1 MKAKKL
7 TTEEED
13 GVSMVLKGAEHI
25 TSSITVESQLK
36 ASSAS
41 TLHKWGTLDSRINIS
56 TNRYNCDNKSNTLD
70 NKRSKSNQKDIQI
83 VHANSSFLSRFIEFR
98 NNDKLSKMTSGS
110 QNGSVEREEVSILLE
125 SSVSDSTVTESS
137 KNDVESPISDATLGD
152 QLDNSSTQIT
162 RDTLSRT
169 AVKKQED
176 VTQGQEDVKSI
187 KQSAKYVVKDSQ
199 VKSTPVKIRPT
210 RRVEELR
217 IRIENCVE
225 SSPAEESVKSGSP
238 KSKYFKAKSPVET
251 KEDGGKTDGKKN
263 GSSTRDSPPRKV
275 SFKVRSGSANGR
287 IASSSLST
295 SSRRSAGS
303 NKTLFIDGRISNL
316 SSSKVAALASKFNA
330 IIHEN
335 KDDKKID
342 IAQNESKKT
351 LSVATGSPV
360 TTSKKTPSTEKT
372 FVSRRNSSNSKRDSC
387 SLSTASRKHSSTKQ
401 PLLEAEDNQKVP
413 PNNNTRDHKRR
424 VNVSYR
430 PSTAGMKSGNVKAA
444 IQIFEKNSTIAP
456 SVKSNVIVSSGNKK
470 TVSNS
475 NVVDS
480 KQSIDAPE
488 TKKEPN
494 YPRVIF
500 KREATLVRV
509 TLECEDVCNEE
520 QSIKDKIRNETN
532 KCQQT
537 NIEVQSE
544 EVTVHQE
551 VDKEEK
557 GDESDNVTV
566 VIIGEESDQNNKD
579 KKQTKIKPA
588 VPAKTVTKDRVYK
601 TLQFTKDEEK
611 DINYVKVMCKADT
624 ENNYRTPSKECITD
638 DKKLVEGEKS
648 TLPAASESTDK
659 THASLE
665 QREKDSMMPN
675 RSFLWGTTPPGSK
688 VRTPDEQPTIV
699 PVTILT
705 KDHDSTNTQDPVQV
719 NNNINSEDY
728 IYDDVYPPSSTYSN
742 GSSSVHGYAILDPE
756 DDVYDDVGPPVTED
770 EAPPSRMLPTVTVVV
785 SSGKEGDGNDSGYD
799 YCGGSGEPPLDQ
811 NYDDC
816 EGEGYQCIGE
826 GSTHEDA
833 ESNIYDDV
841 KSVRIA
847 DDVASISNCYESI
860 YSGGERPVPG
870 ENGAASSSASSSIG
884 SGNHSFCDQSNSLYG
899 VGGSRFDSAS
909 VSQASTVSAE
919 DGPHEVLSY
928 QLTAI
933 GPGQP
938 RSETSDEWV
947 DVEMTESEGEAG
959 DDAIAVNQGR
969 PKCRKSP
976 RRSRKV
982 RKSWSK
988 SARKATGNA
997 VGVYVSSS
1005 SVLYL
1010 GALDPPLDKPSV
1022 SSHQRRSEAVGLV
1035 SLRAILYIG
1044 DAHESQEMTFFLEK
1058 EGGDHSS
1065 DSDADHHY
1073 EMLYEVV
1080 GNNKED
1086 IAPYDDFDSFDSDV
1100 SDETYIKPLH
1110 QEGYD
1115 IANGRLPEPPAGQ
1128 NIYGISK
1135 IAEAAGKKML
1145 KLGKSLR
1152 KIRNKR
1158 NNNNAA
1164 GVQLKTCP
1172 PLPTTPRPPP
1182 PSPPPPALPSPPV
1195 PPPRISE
1202 KSVSSGNLAGRKYW
1216 SLRKFKRSVSAS
1228 DQTPPSSPASGPKK
1242 ETATFYLT
1250 PALDADTGGVEGSSG
1265 RRLTDTTD
1273 ICSENGDTP
1282 TSPSSMSSSK
1292 TVVYDSG
1299 MEANYSQDMVQK
1311 TVANTTTNKK
1321 QRPTSAPERRS
1332 SGNIRPNSPPPL
1344 PPHSSSSAD
1353 APKRPARKEKRN
1365 SGSTSWYAECGLF
1378 DQTADAQNI
1387 AIVDTP
1393 KRNVKKPDRPIS
1405 NSWYAEVGLWD
1416 MSTSS
1421 PNDSSL
1427 SEQDARSQHT
1437 DLSGGDSPLT
1447 AGSPENSGVVE
1458 RRFADEPLYQFYTA
1472 AVVERDMRSELD
1484 SDGYEEIGDN
1494 SRKPKQ
1500 SRPTA
1505 MELIRPRDGQHRT
1518 LWCEIPEVVNSRVLS
1533 TISPHQKKLQEA
1545 KFEIITSEASY
1556 MNSLNVLEKHFIS
1569 SLELC
1574 DESVLSKN
1582 DKRTLFS
1589 NLIPVKSCS
1598 ENFLAELEACW
1609 QDNILLHGICEV
1621 VLKHASNNFNV
1632 YIKYCSNQ
1640 ICLDRTLRG
1649 LKEQNGKFA
1658 EVLAQ
1663 LESGPVC
1670 QALSL
1675 HSFLMLP
1682 MQRITRLPLL
1692 IDAVLT
1698 RLDPQDDEYNTCR
1711 LALATLNKIV
1721 QNCNE
1726 DARRMERMEEILIL
1740 SPQLY
1745 FPSEV
1750 KAVPII
1756 SSARWLVKKGELTQ
1770 LVWRGDEGKL
1780 TFGKKFSRVTIHMF
1794 LFTDLLVITKKKR
1807 KTTPD
1812 ATGDECYAVIDYCP
1826 RNLVQMT
1833 SAEGMSNLPVKF
1845 TSEGGRNLMLLT
1857 MLQNHEKKTVE
1868 MILSCSMESDRQR
1881 WLEAVNP
1888 PVSDNPDET
1897 VYEEWDC
1904 PQVTAVHPYVARQPD
1919 ELSLEVADV
1928 VNVLRKITD
1937 GWYLGERIRD
1947 GEKGWFPG
1955 NHTVEVLSAHVRA
1968 RNLKQRYRLLALSG
1982 NFLESQR
1989 KEKQAK

>member
-1 MKAKKL
+1 
-7 TTEEED
+7 
-13 GVSMVLKGAEHI
+13 
-25 TSSITVESQLK
+25 
-36 ASSAS
+36 
-41 TLHKWGTLDSRINIS
+41 
-56 TNRYNCDNKSNTLD
+56 
-70 NKRSKSNQKDIQI
+70 
-83 VHANSSFLSRFIEFR
+83 
-98 NNDKLSKMTSGS
+98 MTSGFRDRHTYVNAS
-110 QNGSVEREEVSILLE
+110 RTSVESYYRR
-125 SSVSDSTVTESS
+125 
-137 KNDVESPISDATLGD
+137 PRPHCAD
-152 QLDNSSTQIT
+152 Q
-162 RDTLSRT
+162 
-169 AVKKQED
+169 
-176 VTQGQEDVKSI
+176 
-187 KQSAKYVVKDSQ
+187 
-199 VKSTPVKIRPT
+199 
-210 RRVEELR
+210 
-217 IRIENCVE
+217 
-225 SSPAEESVKSGSP
+225 
-238 KSKYFKAKSPVET
+238 
-251 KEDGGKTDGKKN
+251 
-263 GSSTRDSPPRKV
+263 
-275 SFKVRSGSANGR
+275 
-287 IASSSLST
+287 
-295 SSRRSAGS
+295 
-303 NKTLFIDGRISNL
+303 
-316 SSSKVAALASKFNA
+316 
-330 IIHEN
+330 
-335 KDDKKID
+335 
-342 IAQNESKKT
+342 
-351 LSVATGSPV
+351 
-360 TTSKKTPSTEKT
+360 
-372 FVSRRNSSNSKRDSC
+372 
-387 SLSTASRKHSSTKQ
+387 
-401 PLLEAEDNQKVP
+401 
-413 PNNNTRDHKRR
+413 
-424 VNVSYR
+424 
-430 PSTAGMKSGNVKAA
+430 
-444 IQIFEKNSTIAP
+444 
-456 SVKSNVIVSSGNKK
+456 
-470 TVSNS
+470 
-475 NVVDS
+475 
-480 KQSIDAPE
+480 
-488 TKKEPN
+488 
-494 YPRVIF
+494 
-500 KREATLVRV
+500 
-509 TLECEDVCNEE
+509 
-520 QSIKDKIRNETN
+520 
-532 KCQQT
+532 
-537 NIEVQSE
+537 
-544 EVTVHQE
+544 
-551 VDKEEK
+551 
-557 GDESDNVTV
+557 
-566 VIIGEESDQNNKD
+566 
-579 KKQTKIKPA
+579 
-588 VPAKTVTKDRVYK
+588 
-601 TLQFTKDEEK
+601 
-611 DINYVKVMCKADT
+611 
-624 ENNYRTPSKECITD
+624 
-638 DKKLVEGEKS
+638 
-648 TLPAASESTDK
+648 
-659 THASLE
+659 
-665 QREKDSMMPN
+665 
-675 RSFLWGTTPPGSK
+675 
-688 VRTPDEQPTIV
+688 
-699 PVTILT
+699 
-705 KDHDSTNTQDPVQV
+705 
-719 NNNINSEDY
+719 
-728 IYDDVYPPSSTYSN
+728 
-742 GSSSVHGYAILDPE
+742 
-756 DDVYDDVGPPVTED
+756 
-770 EAPPSRMLPTVTVVV
+770 
-785 SSGKEGDGNDSGYD
+785 
-799 YCGGSGEPPLDQ
+799 
-811 NYDDC
+811 
-816 EGEGYQCIGE
+816 
-826 GSTHEDA
+826 
-833 ESNIYDDV
+833 
-841 KSVRIA
+841 
-847 DDVASISNCYESI
+847 
-860 YSGGERPVPG
+860 
-870 ENGAASSSASSSIG
+870 
-884 SGNHSFCDQSNSLYG
+884 
-899 VGGSRFDSAS
+899 
-909 VSQASTVSAE
+909 
-919 DGPHEVLSY
+919 
-928 QLTAI
+928 
-933 GPGQP
+933 
-938 RSETSDEWV
+938 
-947 DVEMTESEGEAG
+947 
-959 DDAIAVNQGR
+959 
-969 PKCRKSP
+969 
-976 RRSRKV
+976 
-982 RKSWSK
+982 
-988 SARKATGNA
+988 
-997 VGVYVSSS
+997 VYVSSS

-1110 QEGYD
+1110 QRLFNLGNAIRTEDSRIPKNILNSKPEGRRNIGRQKLRWLDDVEVDLRALGVKRWRQKAIDRQKWAKILREAKARLQGPEAWTIRTKDESRLTACEMRFMRRTAGYTKWDRKKNEDILQELNVSSILDYISRYQLNWKEHVSRMEGYD

-1265 RRLTDTTD
+1265 RRSTDTTD

-1299 MEANYSQDMVQK
+1299 MEANYSQDTVQK
-1311 TVANTTTNKK
+1311 TVANATTNKK

-1711 LALATLNKIV
+1711 LALATLNKTINIRYPPQNWRHLYTDGSLISREQSAGAGVTCLFSLYRSLGYETTSFDGEIIAISESLRNLLCHINKLKNAVILSDSKAAILSIVSKHTPSSQTAEITKMFSQLISFNKRIVFQWIPSHCGILGNENADALAKKGSTATYRPVTKSTYYSVKRFIKSTYLDFNKQNLKTQSQGKKWNSLHQNPQLIPDLPRKSSVAAFRLATGHACLAKHLHRIGIYLSPNCPLCNSNQEMDSEHLKICASVASHGFLPEDFEPYQLILSLYCHTGIPHSCSMQIV

-1937 GWYLGERIRD
+1937 GKFHIT
-1947 GEKGWFPG
+1947 F
-1955 NHTVEVLSAHVRA
+1955 HAC
-1968 RNLKQRYRLLALSG
+1968 
-1982 NFLESQR
+1982 
-1989 KEKQAK
+1989 